1 MTKHLKTCIGGAN
14 KNNQNSN
21 NPSSQQNSRGD
32 YVNVSKNL

>member
-14 KNNQNSN
+14 KNNQNN
-21 NPSSQQNSRGD
+21 NNSSSQQNPKGD